1 MAEWSQN
8 NRACKTT
15 WFTLFVLN
23 QHEEA
28 FPEAGK
34 LKMKDLTFYSR
45 TADTDLRRTM
55 ARDLAIAMDNNFR
68 LIRGADFEKNVK
80 VDTAIH
86 DMVNI
91 LLDEDKTM
99 SDLAAVND
107 SNYRFLGEKSHEI

>member
-1 MAEWSQN
+1 MAEWSAN

-23 QHEEA
+23 QHQEA

-45 TADTDLRRTM
+45 TADTDLRKTM
-55 ARDLAIAMDNNFR
+55 ARDLAIALDNNFR
-68 LIRGADFEKNVK
+68 LIRGADFEQGVK
-80 VDTAIH
+80 VGAAING
-86 DMVNI
+86 MVDV

-99 SDLAAVND
+99 TDLAMVND
-107 SNYRFLGEKSHEI
+107 NNYRFLGEKSDEI

>member
-1 MAEWSQN
+1 MAEWSPN

-23 QHEEA
+23 QHQEA
-28 FPEAGK
+28 FPDAGE

-45 TADTDLRRTM
+45 TADADLRKTM

-68 LIRGADFEKNVK
+68 LIRGADFEKSVQPGA
-80 VDTAIH
+80 AIK
-86 DMVNI
+86 DMVDV

-99 SDLAAVND
+99 TELAAVND
-107 SNYRFLGEKSHEI
+107 DNYRFLGEKSDEI